1 MIIPPATVQPVGAKA
16 RGAIG
21 RTPSSCAMTKPA
33 ATSSDASANAIRR
46 LARRLLTTSS
56 TAATRQVPPRWM
68 AKPISPA
75 QIAASASAPDTGLLR
90 CFAGDGRGDFA
101 RHLELRVLAGD
112 AVALTDE
119 REVGVG
125 DFGGAVGGFA
135 PQHPNRPVEARIGV
149 RVDELDAGRRVAKQ
163 HAR

>member
-1 MIIPPATVQPVGAKA
+1 MIIPPAAVQPVGAKA

-21 RTPSSCAMTKPA
+21 RTPSSCAMTKPV

-90 CFAGDGRGDFA
+90 CFAGDSRGDFA
-101 RHLELRVLAGD
+101 RHLELRLLPGD
-112 AVALTDE
+112 AVTLRNK
-119 REVGVG
+119 REVGIG
-125 DFGGAVGGFA
+125 DLGLAVGSFTH
-135 PQHPNRPVEARIGV
+135 QHPHWPIQPSIR
-149 RVDELDAGRRVAKQ
+149 
-163 HAR
+163 